1 MTATQKQVKRALY
14 NGLPNLS
21 DRELRQMIDRE
32 LEKDSS
38 QIDMNYIDTC
48 FDLMEMHA
56 DGRIAVQP
64 RRKWLKAVIVAA
76 LIAAATV
83 SAMSVSAMSVSA
95 HLFNFNIPSE
105 IAHKING
112 SAQIDPNLAEAD
124 TSAAGYALT
133 ASPVAKQLAELGIS
147 PVTLPRQLAQSNIQ
161 SVRTIQSDSVMT
173 AAQVLFEA
181 DGVAG
186 DLTVT
191 RYATA
196 NDWEGKDRVT
206 DIDSGKLVHAN
217 GLDILILARDDS
229 CTLRYRDGNTE
240 YDLYLECDEDT
251 AVAFAEDLA

>member
-1 MTATQKQVKRALY
+1 
-14 NGLPNLS
+14 
-21 DRELRQMIDRE
+21 
-32 LEKDSS
+32 
-38 QIDMNYIDTC
+38 MNYIDTC

-76 LIAAATV
+76 LIAAAT
-83 SAMSVSAMSVSA
+83 VSAMSVSA

-147 PVTLPRQLAQSNIQ
+147 PVTLPRQLAQSHIQ
-161 SVRTIQSDSVMT
+161 SVHTIQSDSVMT

-217 GLDILILARDDS
+217 GLDILILARDNS

>member
-56 DGRIAVQP
+56 DGKITVQP

-83 SAMSVSAMSVSA
+83 SAISVSA

-147 PVTLPRQLAQSNIQ
+147 PVTLPRQLMQSHIQ

-173 AAQVLFEA
+173 AARFCLK
-181 DGVAG
+181 
-186 DLTVT
+186 LT
-191 RYATA
+191 ASPA
-196 NDWEGKDRVT
+196 
-206 DIDSGKLVHAN
+206 I
-217 GLDILILARDDS
+217 
-229 CTLRYRDGNTE
+229 
-240 YDLYLECDEDT
+240 
-251 AVAFAEDLA
+251 

>member
-56 DGRIAVQP
+56 DSRITVQP

-76 LIAAATV
+76 LIAAAT
-83 SAMSVSAMSVSA
+83 VSAMSVSA

-147 PVTLPRQLAQSNIQ
+147 PVTLPRQLAPY
-161 SVRTIQSDSVMT
+161 SVCPYHSKRQRHDRRPGSV
-173 AAQVLFEA
+173 
-181 DGVAG
+181 
-186 DLTVT
+186 
-191 RYATA
+191 
-196 NDWEGKDRVT
+196 
-206 DIDSGKLVHAN
+206 
-217 GLDILILARDDS
+217 
-229 CTLRYRDGNTE
+229 
-240 YDLYLECDEDT
+240 
-251 AVAFAEDLA
+251 

>member
-1 MTATQKQVKRALY
+1 MAE
-14 NGLPNLS
+14 S
-21 DRELRQMIDRE
+21 CDC
-32 LEKDSS
+32 SS
-38 QIDMNYIDTC
+38 PDC
-48 FDLMEMHA
+48 RRH
-56 DGRIAVQP
+56 RICH
-64 RRKWLKAVIVAA
+64 
-76 LIAAATV
+76 
-83 SAMSVSAMSVSA
+83 SVSA

-147 PVTLPRQLAQSNIQ
+147 PVTLPRQLAQSHIQ

>member
-1 MTATQKQVKRALY
+1 M
-14 NGLPNLS
+14 
-21 DRELRQMIDRE
+21 
-32 LEKDSS
+32 
-38 QIDMNYIDTC
+38 
-48 FDLMEMHA
+48 
-56 DGRIAVQP
+56 
-64 RRKWLKAVIVAA
+64 
-76 LIAAATV
+76 
-83 SAMSVSAMSVSA
+83 
-95 HLFNFNIPSE
+95 
-105 IAHKING
+105 
-112 SAQIDPNLAEAD
+112 
-124 TSAAGYALT
+124 
-133 ASPVAKQLAELGIS
+133 
-147 PVTLPRQLAQSNIQ
+147 TLPRQLAQSNIQ

-196 NDWEGKDRVT
+196 NDWEGKDQVT

-229 CTLRYRDGNTE
+229 CPLRYRDGNTE

>member
-83 SAMSVSAMSVSA
+83 SAMSVSA

-112 SAQIDPNLAEAD
+112 SAQIDPN
-124 TSAAGYALT
+124 
-133 ASPVAKQLAELGIS
+133 
-147 PVTLPRQLAQSNIQ
+147 
-161 SVRTIQSDSVMT
+161 
-173 AAQVLFEA
+173 
-181 DGVAG
+181 
-186 DLTVT
+186 LTVT

>member
-21 DRELRQMIDRE
+21 DRELRRMIDRE

-56 DGRIAVQP
+56 DGRITVRP

-76 LIAAATV
+76 VVATV
-83 SAMSVSAMSVSA
+83 AVSAVSVSA
-95 HLFNFNIPSE
+95 HLFNFDIPSE
-105 IAHKING
+105 IAHKISGN
-112 SAQIDPNLAEAD
+112 AQIDPNLAEAD

-133 ASPVAKQLAELGIS
+133 ASPVAKQLADLGIS
-147 PVTLPRQLAQSNIQ
+147 PVTLPRQLAQGDIQ
-161 SVRTIQSDSVMT
+161 SVRTIQSDNTMT
-173 AAQVLFEA
+173 SAQVLFET
-181 DGVAG
+181 DGTAG

-196 NDWEGKDRVT
+196 NDWDGKDQVT
-206 DIDSGKLVHAN
+206 DIESGKLVHAN
-217 GLDILILARDDS
+217 GLDILVLTRDDS

-240 YDLYLECDEDT
+240 YDLYLECDQDT
-251 AVAFAEDLA
+251 AVAFARSMA

>member
-21 DRELRQMIDRE
+21 DRELRRMIDRE

-56 DGRIAVQP
+56 DGRITVRP

-76 LIAAATV
+76 VVATV
-83 SAMSVSAMSVSA
+83 AVSAVSVSA
-95 HLFNFNIPSE
+95 HLFNFDIPSE
-105 IAHKING
+105 IAHKIGG

-133 ASPVAKQLAELGIS
+133 ASPVAKQLADLGIS
-147 PVTLPRQLAQSNIQ
+147 PVTLPRQLAQGDIQ
-161 SVRTIQSDSVMT
+161 SVRTIQSDNTMT
-173 AAQVLFEA
+173 SAQVLFEA
-181 DGVAG
+181 DGTAG

-196 NDWEGKDRVT
+196 NDWEGKDQVT
-206 DIDSGKLVHAN
+206 DIESGKLIHAN
-217 GLDILILARDDS
+217 GLDILVLTRDDS

-251 AVAFAEDLA
+251 AVAFARSMA

>member
-21 DRELRQMIDRE
+21 DRELRRMIDRE

-56 DGRIAVQP
+56 DGRITVRP
-64 RRKWLKAVIVAA
+64 RHKWLRAVIVAA
-76 LIAAATV
+76 VLAAVAV
-83 SAMSVSAMSVSA
+83 SAVSVSA
-95 HLFNFNIPSE
+95 HLFNFDIPSE
-105 IAHKING
+105 IAHKISG
-112 SAQIDPNLAEAD
+112 SAQIDPNLADAD

-133 ASPVAKQLAELGIS
+133 ASPVAKQLADLGIS
-147 PVTLPRQLAQSNIQ
+147 PVTLPRQLARGDIQ
-161 SVRTIQSDSVMT
+161 SVCTIQSDSAMT
-173 AAQVLFEA
+173 SAQVLFEA
-181 DGVAG
+181 DGTAG

-206 DIDSGKLVHAN
+206 DIESGKLVHAN
-217 GLDILILARDDS
+217 GLDILVLTRDDS

-240 YDLYLECDEDT
+240 YDLYLECDQDT
-251 AVAFAEDLA
+251 AVAFARSMA